1 MKVNKTEPPL
11 CDTETDK
18 EPINEREFNFKS
30 TIYDREL
37 YLSLSDKSAEI
48 QNKPEEDILEVTEVK
63 PDNNDQQRQ
72 FTLPDNAKAP
82 GYFWRKN
89 FSTFDGPMRPS
100 MALFPNDIEI
110 HGQHKIT
117 EPILETSSKK
127 TDKDLYMKIDPN
139 KNLLIPFMTVF
150 DGFISVVEGGDFNE
164 EEIDEFAKHENSKL
178 TVFYAYGMHVESDSY
193 TVNHFYSKLGLKKTG
208 A

>member
-63 PDNNDQQRQ
+63 PDNNDRKRQ
-72 FTLPDNAKAP
+72 FTLPDNAKAGFPLKGRPPSVPRGLAPRGAPPPP
-82 GYFWRKN
+82 G
-89 FSTFDGPMRPS
+89 
-100 MALFPNDIEI
+100 
-110 HGQHKIT
+110 
-117 EPILETSSKK
+117 
-127 TDKDLYMKIDPN
+127 
-139 KNLLIPFMTVF
+139 
-150 DGFISVVEGGDFNE
+150 GGCSNP
-164 EEIDEFAKHENSKL
+164 
-178 TVFYAYGMHVESDSY
+178 
-193 TVNHFYSKLGLKKTG
+193 HFRSFKRRF
-208 A
+208 